1 MKKIALLTLILFMM
15 NPVFAEEK
23 NIQERVPVFTE
34 QDLEKYRGLDT
45 DKPAERPLQTDD
57 TAHENSFSSF
67 ADSEKQK
74 TKRYEIPYKAYEGTA
89 RRVIINVKLNG
100 SVTAPMAL
108 DTGSPGMI
116 ISDRL
121 ANRLGLFEKDDG
133 RLMTFAAGIGGTVP
147 ATLTIIDTV
156 QVDKAEDHFIPTI
169 ITQSISGAF
178 EGLIGMDFMA
188 NYSVKIDTRKHV
200 VILEELPK
208 KPDMPAGHDEIWW
221 RGNFRIFAMM
231 RSEWKKYRESL
242 DTQKGDAKKIQEL
255 KKFADRQYKEADKL
269 FNKLNGYAIRNSVP
283 MHWREF

>member
-34 QDLEKYRGLDT
+34 QDLEKYRGPDT

-169 ITQSISGAF
+169 ITQSISEAF

-208 KPDMPAGHDEIWW
+208 RPDMPAGHDEIWW

-231 RSEWKKYRESL
+231 RSEWKKYRENL
-242 DTQKGDAKKIQEL
+242 DMQKGDAKKIQEL